1 MYLCTVQITF
11 QKYQGAGNDF
21 IMLDNRSGQ
30 YSSIQESLI
39 AHLCDRNRGVG
50 ADGLIMIEAS
60 NKGHFKM
67 VYFNSDGKESSMCGN
82 GGRCS
87 VAFAHTLQM
96 VPSECVFEAIDGL
109 HKAVIL
115 SDKSVQ
121 ISMNDVSQIES
132 YDDALVMNTGSPH
145 CVVLKNDID
154 TLEIIKEATKIRHAE
169 LFKSEGINV
178 NYIATNESG
187 ELQIRTYERG
197 VENETLACGTGAVA
211 AAIAADFWD
220 LHCQKSPMIIKAL
233 GGTLKVGF
241 VKTENG
247 YEKIVLSGQAKFVFS
262 GEIS

>member
-1 MYLCTVQITF
+1 MYLCPVQITF

-21 IMLDNRSGQ
+21 IMLDNRAGQ

-39 AHLCDRNRGVG
+39 EHLCDRNRGIG

-60 NKGHFKM
+60 NKVHFKM
-67 VYFNSDGKESSMCGN
+67 IYFNSDGKESSMCGN
-82 GGRCS
+82 GGRCA

-96 VPSECVFEAIDGL
+96 VQSECTFEAIDGL
-109 HKAVIL
+109 HKAEIL

-121 ISMNDVSQIES
+121 ISMNNVSQIET
-132 YDDALVMNTGSPH
+132 YDDTLIMNTGSPH

-154 TLEIIKEATKIRHAE
+154 TLEIIKEAAKIRYAE
-169 LFKSEGINV
+169 PFKSEGINV

-211 AAIAADFWD
+211 AAIAADFWSLD
-220 LHCQKSPMIIKAL
+220 SQKSPMTIKAL
-233 GGTLKVGF
+233 GGILKVGF
-241 VKTENG
+241 DKTEQG
-247 YEKIVLSGQAKFVFS
+247 YEKIVLSGPAEFVFS
-262 GEIS
+262 GKIS